1 MAKEKKQYLIIGAGR
16 FGLALARQL
25 SVMGC
30 EVLAAD
36 NEEERVKTA
45 APYVTQALQLDAT
58 DEDALRSLG
67 VRNFDAVIVS
77 IGDNMRDS
85 ILVSLMCKEM
95 GAKYLVAKASDDM
108 HARVLQ
114 KIGADRVVFPERD
127 GGVRLAKT
135 LISPN
140 VLELINLAGDYMLV
154 DIVAPSS
161 WVGRSLQ
168 DIDIRRK
175 YAANV
180 LLINR
185 GNEVMISLQGTTV
198 IQRDDTLLMLGHRK
212 DLEHIEQLG

>member
-45 APYVTQALQLDAT
+45 APYVTEALQLDAT

-161 WVGRSLQ
+161 WVGHSLQ

-198 IQRDDTLLMLGHRK
+198 IQRDDMLLMLGHRK

>member
-36 NEEERVKTA
+36 SEEERVKTA
-45 APYVTQALQLDAT
+45 APYVTEALQLDAT

-161 WVGRSLQ
+161 WVGHSLQ

-198 IQRDDTLLMLGHRK
+198 IQRDDMLLMLGHRK

>member
-30 EVLAAD
+30 EVLVAD
-36 NEEERVKTA
+36 SEEERVKTA
-45 APYVTQALQLDAT
+45 ALYVTEALQLDAT

-114 KIGADRVVFPERD
+114 KIGADCVVFPERD

-140 VLELINLAGDYMLV
+140 VLELVNLAGDYMLV

>member
-45 APYVTQALQLDAT
+45 APYVTEALQLDAT

>member
-45 APYVTQALQLDAT
+45 APYVTEALQLDAT

-114 KIGADRVVFPERD
+114 KSVQTAWCFPSATAACAWLR
-127 GGVRLAKT
+127 R
-135 LISPN
+135 
-140 VLELINLAGDYMLV
+140 
-154 DIVAPSS
+154 SS
-161 WVGRSLQ
+161 HPMCWS
-168 DIDIRRK
+168 
-175 YAANV
+175 
-180 LLINR
+180 
-185 GNEVMISLQGTTV
+185 
-198 IQRDDTLLMLGHRK
+198 
-212 DLEHIEQLG
+212 

>member
-114 KIGADRVVFPERD
+114 KIGADCVVFPERD

-140 VLELINLAGDYMLV
+140 VLELVNLAGDYMLV